1 MAEFTP
7 ITINTQEEMNK
18 LFGERALQAKR
29 SAEAEAEKKYAG
41 FSDFKAKAEK
51 YDTDISARDQRITEL
66 EGEKSA
72 SAARITE
79 LEGKVREYE
88 TNSVKMRI
96 ARECG
101 LPQELADR
109 LSGEDEKAMRTDAEA
124 LAKLIKGQNVAPI
137 YKPTGEG
144 GNDGKDAAL
153 RSLLHKVRES
163 Q

>member
-1 MAEFTP
+1 MADFTP
-7 ITINTQEEMNK
+7 ITINSQEELNRM
-18 LFGERALQAKR
+18 FGERA
-29 SAEAEAEKKYAG
+29 EAARRGERERLEKQYAG
-41 FSDFKAKAEK
+41 FDDFKAKAEK
-51 YDTDISARDQRITEL
+51 YDADVKALNEKITGL
-66 EGEKSA
+66 EGEKTT
-72 SAARITE
+72 SAAKISE

-88 TNSVKMRI
+88 TSSVKMRI

-101 LPQELADR
+101 LPAELADR

-153 RSLLHKVRES
+153 RSLLHKVREN